1 VPVYEVYATTV
12 GKSAQS
18 MWSSPVSAVITAR
31 ILAEKGWDVTIN
43 APGGKIYQRAQFKE
57 LVDGAQ
63 K

>member
-1 VPVYEVYATTV
+1 
-12 GKSAQS
+12 

-31 ILAEKGWDVTIN
+31 ILADNGWDVTIN

-57 LVDGAQ
+57 LVDGTQ

>member
-1 VPVYEVYATTV
+1 VYEVYDTTV

-31 ILAEKGWDVTIN
+31 ILAENGWEVIIN
-43 APGGKIYQRAQFKE
+43 APSGKIYQRAQFKE
-57 LVDGAQ
+57 LVDGTQ

>member
-1 VPVYEVYATTV
+1 MYQVYATTV

-31 ILAEKGWDVTIN
+31 ILADNGWDVTIN

-57 LVDGAQ
+57 LVDGTQ